1 MMAPPIVIIG
11 AARSGTKFL
20 RDVLAVSPSAQAVP
34 YDVNYVWR
42 YGFGHGVDDDLN
54 PADLTPAQRRFIPKT
69 LYKLAKI
76 TPGSDIHMIEKSVSN
91 GLRIGYVDAIL
102 PDAHFVHLIRDG
114 RDVTE
119 SAMRLWQAPPDWGA
133 LRTKLAG
140 MPLANLGYV
149 AWFGWN
155 TVKGLFSKRQGGKV
169 WGPRYPGIE
178 ADAARLPL
186 AEVCARQWRI
196 CVETARRD
204 LAALPENRVTEIRYE
219 DLVSGPEALARLVA
233 RTGLDGAETIEA
245 ARAANVRADT
255 SGKWRALPE
264 DQCQAIL
271 DVVGPVVRDLGY
283 DDV

>member
-1 MMAPPIVIIG
+1 MAQPVVIIG

-20 RDVLAVSPSAQAVP
+20 RDVLAASPSAQAVP

-42 YGFGHGVDDDLN
+42 YGVPHGVDDDLD
-54 PADLTPAQRRFIPKT
+54 AASLTPAQRRFIPKT
-69 LYKLAKI
+69 LYKLARI
-76 TPGSDIHMIEKSVSN
+76 RPGSDLHLIEKSVSN
-91 GLRIGYVDAIL
+91 GLRIPYVDAVL

-140 MPLANLGYV
+140 MPLANIGYV

-155 TVKGLFSKRQGGKV
+155 TLKGLFSKRQGGKV

-178 ADAARLPL
+178 ADAATLPL
-186 AEVCARQWRI
+186 AAVCARQWRAS
-196 CVETARRD
+196 VETARRD
-204 LAALPENRVTEIRYE
+204 LAALPADRVTEIRYE
-219 DLVSGPEALARLVA
+219 DLVSGPEALARVITRA
-233 RTGLDGAETIEA
+233 GLGGAEIIEA
-245 ARAANVRADT
+245 TRAAKVRADT
-255 SGKWRALPE
+255 AGKWRALPE
-264 DQCQAIL
+264 DQRQAIL
-271 DVVGPVVRDLGY
+271 DVVGPVVQDLGY